1 MTLAAWAR
9 RFLGL
14 PSPSA
19 DALRAVEHIAEALAE
34 GRAAAGP
41 LLHFSPLSPDSQIGY
56 RMTTPT
62 PTTKTLDLTAHAAT
76 FSSTYDHARR
86 MGADRPLSHRFALAD
101 VLGEIEKVIEKR
113 VADVVAS
120 ERRRA
125 AREAETVRLRHA
137 SELTLARARMA
148 PTSAR
153 YVLHRGGPYG
163 YSVRDQ
169 VTGKLAPFS
178 TLGNAESALRQLL
191 GGMTRPEH
199 FGWLPA

>member
-1 MTLAAWAR
+1 VTLAARAR
-9 RFLGL
+9 RLLGL

-41 LLHFSPLSPDSQIGY
+41 LLHFPTLSPDSQIGY
-56 RMTTPT
+56 RMTT

-125 AREAETVRLRHA
+125 SREAETVRLRHA

-153 YVLHRGGPYG
+153 FVLHLGGPYG
-163 YSVRDQ
+163 FAVREQ
-169 VTGKLAPFS
+169 VTGKLAPFGTRDAAERAVRNLNTGV
-178 TLGNAESALRQLL
+178 TLPS
-191 GGMTRPEH
+191 MY
-199 FGWLPA
+199 GWTAR